1 MVFGYVA
8 YAGLVLL
15 SGVGV
20 LWGIGS
26 LLVGFDRFE
35 EARAIR
41 TTPVAS
47 LDSVAVGPAAVRGR
61 IEPVETPETDLYG
74 CEAAVAYDLTVTDF
88 ENSQSTTPV
97 DRSRVRPFDVRTDE
111 GSVRVA
117 DPVFDLHVSDDR
129 SWSETR
135 ESYRTPDED
144 LWYFEREWRLDEL
157 SAGEERTY
165 EAEYL
170 CPGDE
175 VYVYGTVEVDEGRA
189 GDEDKPLVVTDRDG
203 LAFASDR
210 DPDAL
215 LRERRFALAKDGAI
229 GVVVGTA
236 SLAALL
242 WLTGIAQVFLGA

>member
-8 YAGLVLL
+8 YAGVVLL
-15 SGVGV
+15 TGVGV

-47 LDSVAVGPAAVRGR
+47 LDSVAVGPAAIRGEV
-61 IEPVETPETDLYG
+61 EPVAGPETDIYG

-97 DRSRVRPFDVRTDE
+97 DRSRVRTFDVTTDE
-111 GSVRVA
+111 GSIRVEDA
-117 DPVFDLHVSDDR
+117 VFDLHVSDER
-129 SWSETR
+129 SWTENR
-135 ESYRTPDED
+135 ESYRTPDEE
-144 LWYFEREWRLDEL
+144 LWRFEREWGLGEL

-175 VYVYGTVEVDEGRA
+175 VYVYGTVEVDDDRE
-189 GDEDKPLVVTDRDG
+189 GDEGKPLVLTDRDG

-215 LRERRFALAKDGAI
+215 LRERRFALAKDGAV
-229 GVVVGTA
+229 GVLVGTV
-236 SLAALL
+236 SLAAFL